1 MLVTVVLLV
10 YYGGFHFSFFHITVQ
25 QQKFLFVRVT
35 LLGHPNY
42 NMTQYL
48 CCEKEWHKSWICVE
62 LVYLLRPHTL
72 YSLIQLHSL
81 GTSVRGLAFFLYYHC
96 VNRLELNWNSGT
108 FLDTSCCLWQ
118 GVDWV
123 MRKLQQD
130 FHWKSQ
136 EYMFMPTM
144 SYCMLIVIFLG
155 KIYKSIAL
163 IKLTWPP
170 HKVCTRAKNE
180 QFHKLRRVLY
190 LLWEALSSDPARK
203 QIQTKS
209 HPNTSE
215 KLYKRLNTTARSSLG
230 TFLFLILLLMYVF
243 WNPSASVPGHT
254 DDDDVWHKCEH

>member
-1 MLVTVVLLV
+1 MFVTVVLLV
-10 YYGGFHFSFFHITVQ
+10 YYGGFHFSFFHHTV
-25 QQKFLFVRVT
+25 QQKFLLVRVT

-144 SYCMLIVIFLG
+144 SYCMLIVIFWERFTKVLHW
-155 KIYKSIAL
+155 L
-163 IKLTWPP
+163 NWPDLP
-170 HKVCTRAKNE
+170 
-180 QFHKLRRVLY
+180 
-190 LLWEALSSDPARK
+190 
-203 QIQTKS
+203 TKS
-209 HPNTSE
+209 AHEQKTNNFT
-215 KLYKRLNTTARSSLG
+215 N
-230 TFLFLILLLMYVF
+230 
-243 WNPSASVPGHT
+243 
-254 DDDDVWHKCEH
+254 